1 MPIQI
6 IVPEGTLSAEVRKAR
21 GDDSRF
27 HVGGEFEFKERVAL
41 RAGAKLGYDD
51 EKMSFGLGLIQR
63 RFPHPEFKKVVT
75 TYKKFYAH
83 DEKSEAK
90 PGDRVRIEET
100 RPLSKTKR
108 WRLVEV
114 VERNTEVAP
123 VAG

>member
-1 MPIQI
+1 MPETTK
-6 IVPEGTLSAEVRKAR
+6 VDR
-21 GDDSRF
+21 GNR
-27 HVGGEFEFKERVAL
+27 KERIGEVISNKM
-41 RAGAKLGYDD
+41 AKT
-51 EKMSFGLGLIQR
+51 IVVRVQR
-63 RFPHPEFKKVVT
+63 RFRHPEFKKVVT